1 MTNNVGTAVQCEKD
15 LFCGVNTVADCEHMT
30 DLEKKHQPIITA
42 PKTIKKGE
50 FFEVEIEI
58 GKLLEHPNEPSHYI
72 EFVELYADH
81 TYLLRADFTA
91 CRTHPVVRAHVSLDH
106 THGKLRAFAHC
117 NLHGTWEGQSEIA
130 VTD

>member
-1 MTNNVGTAVQCEKD
+1 MTSNAATAVKCEKD
-15 LFCGVNTVADCEHMT
+15 LFCGINTVKDCEHMT

-42 PKTIKKGE
+42 PEDIKKGE
-50 FFEVEIEI
+50 CFEVMIEV
-58 GKLLEHPNEPSHYI
+58 GKLMEHPNEPGHYI

-81 TYLLRADFTA
+81 TYLSRMDLTA
-91 CRTHPVVRAHVSLDH
+91 GKTCPIMKMCISLDH

-117 NLHGTWEGQSEIA
+117 NLHGTWEGQKEIV